1 MANNISGFG
10 ASVRLVASTTF
21 PAGITITQFA
31 DDSDPLDIP
40 SLQIADKAM
49 GVNGDLYTWSKANPL
64 PLNLSVG
71 PDTNDDI
78 NLAILLEANRVVK
91 NKKSSLDDITISCL
105 YPDGST
111 ATYSGGSITDGMPG
125 NAISS
130 AGRLK
135 TKTYNFAFE
144 NFSFTTK

>member
-21 PAGITITQFA
+21 PQGITITQFA
-31 DDSDPLDIP
+31 DDSDPIDIP

-64 PLNLSVG
+64 IYNMSVG
-71 PDTNDDI
+71 PDTDDDI
-78 NLAILLEANRVVK
+78 NLQILLEANRVAK
-91 NKKSSLDDITISCL
+91 GKTSALDDITISVL

-111 ATYSGGSITDGMPG
+111 ATYSGGTITDGMPG
-125 NAISS
+125 NAIAS

-135 TKTYNFAFE
+135 SKTYNFAFE
-144 NFSFTTK
+144 NLSFTKK

>member
-21 PAGITITQFA
+21 PTGITITQFA
-31 DDSDPLDIP
+31 DDSDPIDIP

-64 PLNLSVG
+64 PFTLSVG

-78 NLAILLEANRVVK
+78 NLAILLEANRVAK
-91 NKKSSLDDITISCL
+91 GKKSALDDITVSIL
-105 YPDGST
+105 YANGST
-111 ATYSGGSITDGMPG
+111 STYSGGSITDGMAG
-125 NAISS
+125 NAIAS

-135 TKTYNFAFE
+135 TKTYVFAFE
-144 NFSFTTK
+144 NLSFTTK